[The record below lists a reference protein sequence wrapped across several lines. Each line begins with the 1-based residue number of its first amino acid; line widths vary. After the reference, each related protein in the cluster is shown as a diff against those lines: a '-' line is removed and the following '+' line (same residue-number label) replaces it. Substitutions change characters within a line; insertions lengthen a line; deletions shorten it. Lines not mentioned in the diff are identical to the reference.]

1 MFSSKLLLRKQIL
14 LLFVTADDDE
24 LTFDPEEII
33 TNIEQIDEGW
43 WRGDCRGKTGIFP
56 ANYVELQ

>member
-1 MFSSKLLLRKQIL
+1 MMAFWWHSIQIL
-14 LLFVTADDDE
+14 FHFITADDDE

-43 WRGDCRGKTGIFP
+43 WRGVCRGKIGIFP